1 MKNRI
6 IIGSPIHQS
15 PSILN
20 EFLFSLTELN
30 TENCVVHYIFF
41 DDNEDLVSK
50 NILNQFCSNRTDVT
64 ILQDQKSPPESYY
77 KDENTH
83 YWPTNQVWKV
93 AAMKDKIID
102 YAKENQYDYL
112 FLIDSDLVLHPDT
125 LQQLIKSKKDIISN
139 IFWTKWA
146 ANSRELPQVWM
157 MDTYTFYKK
166 DEKTILTGEE
176 EIAKTEG
183 FLNMLRQPGVYKVG
197 GLGACTL
204 ISQKAM
210 KSGVCFKEIP
220 NISFWGEDRHFCIRA
235 MAMGLELYVDTHYP
249 AYHIYRQSDLI
260 GLKNYKE
267 NNGLTARKE

>member
-1 MKNRI
+1 MKKNI
-6 IIGSPIHQS
+6 LIGSPIHQS

-30 TENCVVHYIFF
+30 IENFVVHYIFF

-50 NILNQFCSNRTDVT
+50 NILNQFYSNHTDVT
-64 ILQDQKSPPESYY
+64 ILQNPNVPPESYR

-83 YWPTNQVWKV
+83 YWSQNQLWKV
-93 AAMKDKIID
+93 AEMKDKIID
-102 YAKENQYDYL
+102 YAKVNQYDYL
-112 FLIDSDLVLHPDT
+112 FLIDSDLVLHPNT
-125 LQQLIKSKKDIISN
+125 LQQLIKSKKDIIAN
-139 IFWTKWA
+139 IFWTKWR
-146 ANSRELPQVWM
+146 ANARELPQVWM
-157 MDTYTFYKK
+157 TDTYTFYKK
-166 DEKTILTGEE
+166 EEGKNLTNEE
-176 EIAKTEG
+176 EIVKTEE
-183 FLNMLRQPGVYKVG
+183 FLNRLRIPGVYKVG

-204 ISQKAM
+204 ISQKAIQ
-210 KSGVCFKEIP
+210 SGVCFKEIP

-267 NNGLTARKE
+267 DLE